1 MLDLRQGIIHEIVV
15 TRWFHLKEFG
25 GNPGDIAGF
34 PGAAHSACIF
44 RTEEE
49 RFKAVVPFI
58 LAGLSRGDK
67 CVYILDDTSEDDV
80 VDAMMRARDVQRHA
94 DEGDITFLRRD
105 EAYLRDGCFNADRM
119 LGFIRQGEQ
128 KALADGYAGLTA
140 TGEMSWQ
147 KTDAPGTDQLMEY
160 EARLND
166 LYPESNP
173 TLLCQYEEP
182 VFDHTTLLDAI
193 RTHPRVVLNGEL
205 CVNPYYT
212 PPDEFLSM
220 RKGVIPRETYE
231 RTRLDIL
238 KRARFSMIHRME
250 MRDFRRARRRL
261 STLESFGLCD
271 IQPLIEVVGFYND
284 LVRDSCSDP
293 TTLSYLEVIAR
304 KCGDVQ
310 KRTRFMKAYQSVGE
324 SELRWHG
331 LESILDSVCT
341 GIDCGVVVRESEV
354 EGVEILADGLFGGAI
369 RALVENMPDLRNSS
383 DEVRV
388 RTHRSEDDL
397 VVSIEHVDGGVPD
410 RIKDVMF
417 EFAHRYGQ
425 SDGFGLFLAAEIL
438 SSSGMS
444 VRENGIAGRCTM
456 FEIRIPAG
464 KHRVASR

>member
-1 MLDLRQGIIHEIVV
+1 MLDLRQGIIHEILV
-15 TRWFHLKEFG
+15 TRWFHLKEFAS
-25 GNPGDIAGF
+25 NPEDIAGF
-34 PGAAHSACIF
+34 PGAVHSACIF

-49 RFKAVVPFI
+49 QFKAVVPFI

-80 VDAMMRARDVQRHA
+80 VDAMMMARDVQRHV
-94 DEGDITFLRRD
+94 DDGDITFLRRD

-182 VFDHTTLLDAI
+182 AFDHTTLLDAI

-220 RKGVIPRETYE
+220 RKGVIPRATYE

-271 IQPLIEVVGFYND
+271 IQPLIEVVSFYND
-284 LVRDSCSDP
+284 LARDSCSDP
-293 TTLSYLEVIAR
+293 TTQSYLEVIAR
-304 KCGDVQ
+304 KCGDAQ
-310 KRTRFMKAYQSVGE
+310 KRMRLMRSYQSVGE

-341 GIDCGVVVRESEV
+341 GIDYGVVVRESEV
-354 EGVEILADGLFGGAI
+354 EGVEILADGLFGAAI
-369 RALVENMPDLRNSS
+369 QALVENMPDLRNSS

-397 VVSIEHVDGGVPD
+397 VVSIEHVDSGVPD

-417 EFAHRYGQ
+417 GFAHRYGQ
-425 SDGFGLFLAAEIL
+425 SDCFGLFLAAEIL

-444 VRENGIAGRCTM
+444 VRENGIAGRCTR

>member
-15 TRWFHLKEFG
+15 TRWLYLKEFG

-271 IQPLIEVVGFYND
+271 IQPLIEVVSFYND

-410 RIKDVMF
+410 RIKDLMF